1 MLRNEERHRSFDPLV
16 AGSSYRLGLSSLSCF
31 PASTGLGSFPPRRG
45 VGVLPTNTSDLD
57 TPA

>member
-16 AGSSYRLGLSSLSCF
+16 AGSSYSLGLSSLSCF
-31 PASTGLGSFPPRRG
+31 PASTGSGSLSTG
-45 VGVLPTNTSDLD
+45 KGGGMLPTNTSDLH